1 LPRLHTDHRERT
13 GGIMTTRTQAPVGTF
28 AARLRHLRTERGWS
42 QATLAG
48 LADMSTKHLAYLEH
62 GYGEPQVYTMRKIA
76 AALGISMSKLMEGV
90 V

>member
-1 LPRLHTDHRERT
+1 
-13 GGIMTTRTQAPVGTF
+13 MTTRTQAPTGTF

-42 QATLAG
+42 QATLAAW
-48 LADMSTKHLAYLEH
+48 ADMHTNHLVYLEK
-62 GYGEPQVYTMRKIA
+62 GYGEPSLYTMRKIA

>member
-1 LPRLHTDHRERT
+1 
-13 GGIMTTRTQAPVGTF
+13 MTTRTQAPTGTF

-42 QATLAG
+42 QATLAAW
-48 LADMSTKHLAYLEH
+48 ADMSTKHLAYLEQ
-62 GYGEPQVYTMRKIA
+62 GYGEPQVYTMRKLA